1 MKELNLDRHAL
12 GFRLGYK
19 NPAKAAGRVDA
30 LCWGHLTNRKSRAAL
45 ARLPDALELPAEVV
59 AQAVIETEQVLAEQ
73 ERQAEEERRLAR
85 EKEEAE
91 WRAAFTPHAI
101 LQTERT
107 VPSQITIC
115 GLTGGARRWLWI
127 DFDLSKPPITFV
139 QQALAALPERTG
151 LGSDGKRYVT
161 FFGEAVGFI
170 VNYTPDQALRCD
182 LDGQPQEVL
191 SKAYRPGE
199 VGLAMGGR
207 PVSPTVIARLLG
219 TT

>member
-1 MKELNLDRHAL
+1 MIWL
-12 GFRLGYK
+12 GWTSNCWASSASVFSPLTA
-19 NPAKAAGRVDA
+19 AKATFALKAGVWFRRGRLLIVSPA
-30 LCWGHLTNRKSRAAL
+30 LQPSWPPSGRDSTYPTCSKT
-45 ARLPDALELPAEVV
+45 
-59 AQAVIETEQVLAEQ
+59 
-73 ERQAEEERRLAR
+73 
-85 EKEEAE
+85 
-91 WRAAFTPHAI
+91 
-101 LQTERT
+101 
-107 VPSQITIC
+107 PSQ
-115 GLTGGARRWLWI
+115 L
-127 DFDLSKPPITFV
+127 FDLSKPPITFV

-199 VGLAMGGR
+199 VGLAIGGR

>member
-1 MKELNLDRHAL
+1 
-12 GFRLGYK
+12 
-19 NPAKAAGRVDA
+19 
-30 LCWGHLTNRKSRAAL
+30 
-45 ARLPDALELPAEVV
+45 V

-91 WRAAFTPHAI
+91 FRAAFTPHAI
-101 LQTERT
+101 VQTART

-199 VGLAMGGR
+199 VGLAIGSR